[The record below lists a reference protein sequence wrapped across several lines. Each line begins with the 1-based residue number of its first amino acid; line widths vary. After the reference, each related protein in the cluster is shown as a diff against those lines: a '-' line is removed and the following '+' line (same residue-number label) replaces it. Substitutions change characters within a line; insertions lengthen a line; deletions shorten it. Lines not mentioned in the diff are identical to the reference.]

1 VQNVSAEIRMKG
13 VANMHLIA
21 LLVGIIVIL
30 FLRRRYLKISKTE
43 LALII
48 ALYVALVLLLTEPVV
63 NLIKKL
69 LT

>member
-1 VQNVSAEIRMKG
+1 MNMKG
-13 VANMHLIA
+13 LSLMHLIA
-21 LLVGIIVIL
+21 LIAGIILIL
-30 FLRRRYLKISKTE
+30 FIRRRYRKISTTE

-48 ALYVALVLLLTEPVV
+48 ALYVALVFLFTVPVV

>member
-1 VQNVSAEIRMKG
+1 MEGLSL
-13 VANMHLIA
+13 MHLIA
-21 LLVGIIVIL
+21 LIAGIILIL
-30 FLRRRYLKISKTE
+30 FIRRRYRKISATE

-48 ALYVALVLLLTEPVV
+48 ALYVVLVFLFTVPVV

>member
-1 VQNVSAEIRMKG
+1 MKDF
-13 VANMHLIA
+13 ANMHLIA

-48 ALYVALVLLLTEPVV
+48 ALYVALVFLFTEPVV
-63 NLIKKL
+63 KLIKKL

>member
-1 VQNVSAEIRMKG
+1 MNSLSL
-13 VANMHLIA
+13 MHLIA
-21 LLVGIIVIL
+21 LIAGIILIL
-30 FLRRRYLKISKTE
+30 LIRRRYRKISTTE

-48 ALYVALVLLLTEPVV
+48 ALYVVLVFLFTVPVV